1 MLIGIIIVMI
11 FIVMAILMMM
21 KKIPAMLALPIMAIL
36 IGFAAGL
43 PLRGE
48 QGILDFV
55 LVSGSLK
62 LGGTYVAILFSCWL
76 SQILYRTGVTNT
88 IIKKA
93 AELGGDKPFIITLML
108 SGVTMFLFTT
118 LYGTG
123 AVAMVG
129 AVVLPILL
137 SVGISPIVACNVF
150 LAAMSTGYSLN
161 PANIALVTS
170 ITGVKAA
177 DINIAA
183 IVLAV
188 AGCLFTIGYLAW
200 SFKKDGQK
208 FAFAANVELGNNQD
222 VQVEPPTQVTGFRGL
237 MACLTP
243 LAVVAITLIFK
254 LPALAVFVIG
264 IVWAVV
270 FTYNG
275 NWSKNM
281 NMIVQSFYEGF
292 REGAPT
298 TGLMFG
304 IGMILNAVTAPTTQ
318 AVIKPFMVAITPSSA
333 TGLIIFVCLL
343 CPLGL
348 YRGPF
353 NLQGL
358 GAGLAASM
366 LAVGVVPVAALSA
379 VFYAAFRWPSQS
391 CPTSTQVVWASNFVG
406 LDPVTTT
413 NKVQLPNWIMTAVTV
428 VILTFMYF

>member
-1 MLIGIIIVMI
+1 MVIGIVIIII
-11 FIVMAILMMM
+11 FLAMAVLMMM

-36 IGFAAGL
+36 IGAAAGL
-43 PLRGE
+43 PLKGE
-48 QGILDFV
+48 QGLIDFV
-55 LVSGSLK
+55 LVAGSLK

-76 SQILYRTGVTNT
+76 SQILYRSGVTNT
-88 IIKKA
+88 LIKKA
-93 AELGGDKPFIITLML
+93 AELGGDKPFVVTLML
-108 SGVTMFLFTT
+108 CAVTVFLFTT

-137 SVGISPIVACNVF
+137 SVGISPIVASNVF
-150 LAAMSTGYSLN
+150 LAAMSAGYSLN
-161 PANIALVTS
+161 PANIALITS

-177 DINIAA
+177 DINLAA
-183 IVLAV
+183 MVLAA
-188 AGCLFTIGYLAW
+188 AGCLFTVGYLAW

-208 FAFAANVELGNNQD
+208 FAFAAEVGYQQEA
-222 VQVEPPTQVTGFRGL
+222 QVEPLAQVKGFRGF

-243 LAVVAITLIFK
+243 LAVVVIMIIFK

-264 IVWAVV
+264 ILWAVI

-275 NWSKNM
+275 NWSRNM

-292 REGAPT
+292 KEGAPT

-304 IGMILNAVTAPTTQ
+304 IGMILNAVTAPITQ
-318 AVIKPFMVAITPSSA
+318 AVIKPFMVSITPTSA

-366 LAVGVVPVAALSA
+366 LAVGAVPVAALSA

-413 NKVQLPNWIMTAVTV
+413 NKVQLPNWIMTAATV

>member
-1 MLIGIIIVMI
+1 MIIGIIIIMI
-11 FIVMAILMMM
+11 FLAMAVLMMM
-21 KKIPAMLALPIMAIL
+21 KKIPAMLALPVMAIL
-36 IGFAAGL
+36 IGGAAGL
-43 PLRGE
+43 PLRGD

-55 LVSGSLK
+55 LVAGALK

-93 AELGGDKPFIITLML
+93 AELGGDKPFVITLML
-108 SGVTMFLFTT
+108 CAVTVFLFTT

-137 SVGISPIVACNVF
+137 SVGISPIVASNVF
-150 LAAMSTGYSLN
+150 LAAMSAGYSLN
-161 PANIALVTS
+161 PANIALITS
-170 ITGVKAA
+170 ITKVKAA
-177 DINIAA
+177 DINLAA
-183 IVLAV
+183 MVLAA
-188 AGCLFTIGYLAW
+188 AGCVFTVCYLAW
-200 SFKKDGQK
+200 SFKKNGQK
-208 FAFAANVELGNNQD
+208 FAFAANVELGNRQE
-222 VQVEPPTQVTGFRGL
+222 VEFEPPTQVTGFKGF
-237 MACLTP
+237 MACMTP
-243 LAVVAITLIFK
+243 LAVVVIMVIFK

-264 IVWAVV
+264 VLWAII
-270 FTYNG
+270 FTYSG
-275 NWSKNM
+275 KWSRNM

-292 REGAPT
+292 REGAPN

-318 AVIKPFMVAITPSSA
+318 AIIKPFMVAITPTSGV
-333 TGLIIFVCLL
+333 GLILFVCLL

-413 NKVQLPNWIMTAVTV
+413 NKVQLANWVMTAITV

>member
-1 MLIGIIIVMI
+1 MIMGIIIIMI
-11 FIVMAILMMM
+11 FLAMAVLMMM

-36 IGFAAGL
+36 IGAAAGL
-43 PLRGE
+43 PLRGDE
-48 QGILDFV
+48 GILDFV
-55 LVSGSLK
+55 LVAGSLK
-62 LGGTYVAILFSCWL
+62 LGETYVAILFSCWL
-76 SQILYRTGVTNT
+76 SQILFRSGVTNT

-93 AELGGDKPFIITLML
+93 AELGGDKPFVITLML
-108 SGVTMFLFTT
+108 SAVTVFLFTT

-137 SVGISPIVACNVF
+137 SVGIPPIVASNVF
-150 LAAMSTGYSLN
+150 LAAMSAGYSLN
-161 PANIALVTS
+161 PANIALITS

-177 DINIAA
+177 DINLAA

-188 AGCLFTIGYLAW
+188 AGCLFTVIYLTW
-200 SFKKDGQK
+200 SFKKNGQK
-208 FAFAANVELGNNQD
+208 FAFAAIVEPGNKQEAEP
-222 VQVEPPTQVTGFRGL
+222 EPPTQVTGFRGL

-243 LAVVAITLIFK
+243 LAVVIFMLVFK

-264 IVWAVV
+264 ILWAII

-275 NWSKNM
+275 KWSRNM
-281 NMIVQSFYEGF
+281 NVIVQSFYEGF

-318 AVIKPFMVAITPSSA
+318 AMIRPFMVAITPTSA
-333 TGLIIFVCLL
+333 IGLIVFVCLL

-366 LAVGVVPVAALSA
+366 LAVGVLPVAALSA

-391 CPTSTQVVWASNFVG
+391 GPTSTQVVWASNFVG
-406 LDPVTTT
+406 LDPITTT
-413 NKVQLPNWIMTAVTV
+413 NKVQLANWVMTATTV

>member
-1 MLIGIIIVMI
+1 MLIGIIIIGI
-11 FIVMAILMMM
+11 FFAMAVLMMM

-36 IGFAAGL
+36 IGAAAGL

-48 QGILDFV
+48 EGILDFV
-55 LVSGSLK
+55 LVTGSTK
-62 LGGTYVAILFSCWL
+62 LAGTYVAILFSCWL
-76 SQILYRTGVTNT
+76 SQILYRTGVTDT

-93 AELGGDKPFIITLML
+93 AELGGDKPFVITLML
-108 SGVTMFLFTT
+108 CAVTVFLFTT

-137 SVGISPIVACNVF
+137 SVGITPIVACNVF
-150 LAAMSTGYSLN
+150 LAAMSAGYSLN
-161 PANIALVTS
+161 PANIALITN
-170 ITGVKAA
+170 ITGVNPA
-177 DINIAA
+177 DINLAA
-183 IVLAV
+183 IVLAA
-188 AGCLFTIGYLAW
+188 AGCVFTVVYLAW
-200 SFKKDGQK
+200 SFKKNGQK
-208 FAFAANVELGNNQD
+208 FAFAANVELGNNQE
-222 VQVEPPTQVTGFRGL
+222 VKFEPPTQIKGFRGL

-243 LAVVAITLIFK
+243 LAVVVIMLVFK

-264 IVWAVV
+264 VVWAAV

-275 NWSKNM
+275 KWSKNM

-292 REGAPT
+292 KEGAPT

-318 AVIKPFMVAITPSSA
+318 AVIKPFMVAITPTSA
-333 TGLIIFVCLL
+333 ITLIIFVCLL

-358 GAGLAASM
+358 GAGLAASV
-366 LAVGVVPVAALSA
+366 LAVGVVPVAALSS

-406 LDPVTTT
+406 LDPITTT
-413 NKVQLPNWIMTAVTV
+413 NKVQLANWVMTAATV
-428 VILTFMYF
+428 ILLTFMYF